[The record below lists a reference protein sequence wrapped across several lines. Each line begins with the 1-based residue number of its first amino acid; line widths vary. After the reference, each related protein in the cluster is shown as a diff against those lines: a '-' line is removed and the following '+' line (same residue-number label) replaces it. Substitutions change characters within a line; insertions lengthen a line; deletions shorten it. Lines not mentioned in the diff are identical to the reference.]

1 MPRPYPPEF
10 RQRALDL
17 VRSGRPVAEVA
28 GLLGIA
34 ESCLYRWKRQD
45 LVDRGLKP
53 GTSQAESVELVAA
66 RQKIRDL
73 EEENKILRKAAAA
86 VQEVVPPKDRY
97 HLVAELQAD
106 GVRVRQACYALGVSA
121 SGYYDWKT
129 RAPSARS
136 IRHAWLTDLIGQ
148 VHVASYGTY
157 GQPRVHA
164 ELQRSHGL
172 VVGHNT
178 VMLLMRRAGISGLP
192 LRRRAKRVP
201 AQKTVTD
208 LVKRQF
214 TADGPN
220 RLWVTDITEHP
231 TREGKVYCCVV
242 IDVFSRRVV
251 GWAIDTAQRAD
262 LATNAL
268 GMAIDS
274 RRPSPGAI
282 IHGDHGTQFTSWAF
296 TTRAKNA
303 GLLPSLGTVGDPY
316 DNAVVE
322 SFWGRM
328 QVELLNR
335 QRWRTRVE
343 LANAIFEYIEGFHNR
358 RRRHSALGWAS
369 PLEFETEHRH
379 QATTPQSHSGKPGH
393 DHPTQKGSQRY
404 VCGLHARGVV
414 SGLRFYRFAKGL

>member
-17 VRSGRPVAEVA
+17 VRTGRSVPEVA
-28 GLLGIA
+28 KLLGIA

-45 LVDRGLKP
+45 LIDRGLEP
-53 GTSQAESVELVAA
+53 GTSRAESAELVAA

-86 VQEVVPPKDRY
+86 VEEVVPPKDRY
-97 HLVAELQAD
+97 RLVAELHGD
-106 GVRVRQACYALGVSA
+106 GVRVRQACCALGVST
-121 SGYYDWKT
+121 SGYYAWKT

-148 VHVASYGTY
+148 VHDASYGTY
-157 GQPRVHA
+157 GQPRVSA
-164 ELQRSHGL
+164 ELQSTHG
-172 VVGHNT
+172 VVIGRNT
-178 VMLLMRRAGISGLP
+178 VALLMRRAGISGLP

-296 TTRAKNA
+296 TSRAKSA
-303 GLLPSLGTVGDPY
+303 GLLPSLGTIGDPY

-379 QATTPQSHSGKPGH
+379 QATTPHEP
-393 DHPTQKGSQRY
+393 
-404 VCGLHARGVV
+404 
-414 SGLRFYRFAKGL
+414 LRQTGA

>member
-17 VRSGRPVAEVA
+17 VRSGRPIPEVAE
-28 GLLGIA
+28 LLGIA

-53 GTSQAESVELVAA
+53 AAESAELVAA
-66 RQKIRDL
+66 RRKIRAL

-86 VQEVVPPKDRY
+86 VEQVVPPKERFR
-97 HLVAELQAD
+97 LVAELNAD
-106 GVRVRQACYALGVSA
+106 GVRVRQACCSLGVST
-121 SGYYDWKT
+121 SGFYEWKS

-136 IRHAWLTDLIGQ
+136 VRHAWLTDLISQ
-148 VHVASYGTY
+148 VHSASYGTY
-157 GQPRVHA
+157 GQPRIRA
-164 ELQRSHGL
+164 ELQQAHGL
-172 VVGHNT
+172 AVSRKT
-178 VMLLMRRAGISGLP
+178 VALLMRRAGISGLP

-208 LVKRQF
+208 LVKRKF

-220 RLWVTDITEHP
+220 RLWVTDITGHP

-242 IDVFSRRVV
+242 LDVFSRRVV
-251 GWAIDTAQRAD
+251 GWSIDSTQRAD

-274 RRPSPGAI
+274 RRPSPGSI
-282 IHGDHGTQFTSWAF
+282 IHGDHGIQFTSWAF
-296 TTRAKNA
+296 TSRAKAA
-303 GLLPSLGTVGDPY
+303 GLLPSLGSVGDPY

-335 QRWRTRVE
+335 RKWKTRVE

-358 RRRHSALGWAS
+358 RRRHSAIGWAT
-369 PLEFETEHRH
+369 PLQFETEHQN
-379 QATTPQSHSGKPGH
+379 QATTPKELFRE
-393 DHPTQKGSQRY
+393 TGS
-404 VCGLHARGVV
+404 
-414 SGLRFYRFAKGL
+414 

>member
-28 GLLGIA
+28 ELLGIA
-34 ESCLYRWKRQD
+34 QSCLYRWKHRD

-53 GTSQAESVELVAA
+53 GTGRAESAELVAA
-66 RQKIRDL
+66 RRKIREL

-86 VQEVVPPKDRY
+86 VEQVVPPKDRFR
-97 HLVAELQAD
+97 LVAGLHDD
-106 GVRVRQACYALGVSA
+106 GVRIRTACYALGVSP
-121 SGYYDWKT
+121 SGYYDWKA
-129 RAPSARS
+129 RAPAVRS

-148 VHVASYGTY
+148 VHDASYGTY

-164 ELQRSHGL
+164 GLQRTHGL
-172 VVGHNT
+172 LAGHNT
-178 VMLLMRRAGISGLP
+178 VALLMRRAGLSGLP

-201 AQKTVTD
+201 SQKTVTD

-214 TADGPN
+214 TAAGPN

-231 TREGKVYCCVV
+231 TREGKLYCCVV
-242 IDVFSRRVV
+242 TGVFSRRVV
-251 GWAIDTAQRAD
+251 GWAIDSTQRAD

-274 RRPSPGAI
+274 RRPSPGSI
-282 IHGDHGTQFTSWAF
+282 IHGDHGSQFTSWAF
-296 TTRAKNA
+296 TSRAKNA

-316 DNAVVE
+316 DNAVAE
-322 SFWGRM
+322 SFWARM

-358 RRRHSALGWAS
+358 RRRHSALAWAT

-379 QATTPQSHSGKPGH
+379 HATTPH
-393 DHPTQKGSQRY
+393 DPFRETG
-404 VCGLHARGVV
+404 A
-414 SGLRFYRFAKGL
+414 

>member
-1 MPRPYPPEF
+1 MWPLLEGEVVEMPRPYPPEF

-17 VRSGRPVAEVA
+17 VRSGRPVPEVA
-28 GLLGIA
+28 KLLGIA

-45 LVDRGLKP
+45 LIDRGVKS
-53 GTSQAESVELVAA
+53 GTSRAESAELVAA

-73 EEENKILRKAAAA
+73 EEENKILRKTAAA
-86 VQEVVPPKDRY
+86 VEQVVPPKDRY
-97 HLVAELQAD
+97 RLAAELSGD
-106 GVRVRQACYALGVSA
+106 GVRVRQACYALGVST
-121 SGYYDWKT
+121 SGYYDWKA
-129 RAPSARS
+129 RPPSARS

-148 VHVASYGTY
+148 VHEASYGTY

-164 ELQRSHGL
+164 ELRSAHDL

-231 TREGKVYCCVV
+231 TREGKVCCCVV

-296 TTRAKNA
+296 TTRAKSA

-328 QVELLNR
+328 QTELLNR

-369 PLEFETEHRH
+369 PLEFETEHRNRT
-379 QATTPQSHSGKPGH
+379 TTPHEP
-393 DHPTQKGSQRY
+393 
-404 VCGLHARGVV
+404 
-414 SGLRFYRFAKGL
+414 LR

>member
-17 VRSGRPVAEVA
+17 VRSGRPVPEVA
-28 GLLGIA
+28 QLLGIA
-34 ESCLYRWKRQD
+34 ESCLYRWRKQD
-45 LVDRGLKP
+45 RVDRGLEP
-53 GTSQAESVELVAA
+53 GTSRAEFAELVAA

-86 VQEVVPPKDRY
+86 VEEVVPPKGRY
-97 HLVAELQAD
+97 RLVAELRAD
-106 GVRVRQACYALGVSA
+106 GVRVRQACYFLGVSR
-121 SGYYDWKT
+121 SGFYEWEA
-129 RAPSARS
+129 RGPSARS
-136 IRHAWLTDLIGQ
+136 VRQAWLTDLIGQ
-148 VHVASYGTY
+148 VHDASYGTY
-157 GQPRVHA
+157 GRPRVLA
-164 ELQRSHGL
+164 ELQRAHGL

-178 VMLLMRRAGISGLP
+178 VGLLMRQAGISGLP
-192 LRRRAKRVP
+192 LRRKAKRVP

-242 IDVFSRRVV
+242 IDVFSRRAV

-296 TTRAKNA
+296 TTRARNA

-328 QVELLNR
+328 QTELLNR

-369 PLEFETEHRH
+369 PLEFETAH
-379 QATTPQSHSGKPGH
+379 QNLATTPHEP
-393 DHPTQKGSQRY
+393 
-404 VCGLHARGVV
+404 
-414 SGLRFYRFAKGL
+414 LR

>member
-17 VRSGRPVAEVA
+17 VRSGRSVPEVA

-45 LVDRGLKP
+45 LVDRGLQP
-53 GTSQAESVELVAA
+53 GTSRAESAELVAA

-97 HLVAELQAD
+97 RLVAELHAD
-106 GVRVRQACYALGVSA
+106 GVRVRQACYALGVST

-148 VHVASYGTY
+148 VHDASYGTY

-164 ELQRSHGL
+164 ELQRAHGL
-172 VVGHNT
+172 VVGRNT
-178 VMLLMRRAGISGLP
+178 VMLLMRRAGLSGLP

-251 GWAIDTAQRAD
+251 GWAIDTAQRSD

-296 TTRAKNA
+296 TSRAKNA

-379 QATTPQSHSGKPGH
+379 QAATPQSPF
-393 DHPTQKGSQRY
+393 R
-404 VCGLHARGVV
+404 
-414 SGLRFYRFAKGL
+414 